1 MNAPTAEVQPVHS
14 AADTGLRAFLGL
26 RFVAVERE
34 GIRMRLEMRPHH
46 LNQGGTLHG
55 GVLTS
60 MIDIACAVA
69 VRARV
74 DGAPPGPQEPAPQAS
89 QPIVTL
95 TLNTAF
101 LGSVASGPVT
111 VFARQR
117 GGGQRIRFVAAEV
130 FDAHDRLIATGD
142 GSYTLRS
149 RVPAVA

>member
-1 MNAPTAEVQPVHS
+1 MS
-14 AADTGLRAFLGL
+14 GAAQTPLRDFLGL
-26 RFVAVERE
+26 RFVAVERD
-34 GIRMRLEMRPHH
+34 GIRMRLDMTEQH

-74 DGAPPGPQEPAPQAS
+74 DGVPPGPDEPAPNAA

-101 LGSVASGPVT
+101 LGSVAGGTVT
-111 VFARQR
+111 VVARQR

-130 FDAHDRLIATGD
+130 FDAQDRLIATGD
-142 GSYTLRS
+142 GSYTLRA
-149 RVPAVA
+149 RVPAVRA

>member
-1 MNAPTAEVQPVHS
+1 MNASDS
-14 AADTGLRAFLGL
+14 AALGRAANTGMRAFLGL
-26 RFVAVERE
+26 RFVAVERD
-34 GIRMRLEMRPHH
+34 GIRMQLEMQPHH

-74 DGAPPGPQEPAPQAS
+74 EGVPPGPQEPQPKAS

-95 TLNTAF
+95 TLSTAF
-101 LGSVASGPVT
+101 LGSVTSGLVT
-111 VFARQR
+111 VVARQR

-130 FDAHDRLIATGD
+130 FDAQDRLIATGD

-149 RVPAVA
+149 RAPA